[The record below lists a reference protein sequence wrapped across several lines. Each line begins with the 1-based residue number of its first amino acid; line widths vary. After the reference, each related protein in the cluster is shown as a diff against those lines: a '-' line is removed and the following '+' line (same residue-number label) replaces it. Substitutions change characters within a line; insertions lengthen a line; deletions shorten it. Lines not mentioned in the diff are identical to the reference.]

1 VKLGL
6 LREALSLVEA
16 VCRGGGAEGIAE
28 EKKRNEEKRREEK
41 KKKKKRVKRV
51 FGSFDERRR
60 APIFFSFFCSS
71 LALFPRLQKKELLS
85 SLRFSRKT
93 L

>member
-1 VKLGL
+1 MKLGL

-16 VCRGGGAEGIAE
+16 ACRGGGAEGIAE
-28 EKKRNEEKRREEK
+28 EKKRNEEKRRRR
-41 KKKKKRVKRV
+41 KRNESKEFLV
-51 FGSFDERRR
+51 FLTRGDERLF
-60 APIFFSFFCSS
+60 FFSFFCSS